1 MFPNKITRNRHSA
14 FSLLLLSLSVI
25 SPVATINVSHAQDA
39 KLGREIWLTKANCRD
54 CHGWSGDGVGDIAQA
69 PQGANLRATKL
80 SPDDLATTIKCGR
93 PGTPMPYFD
102 RFAYTDTR
110 CYGVTAKDLG
120 DQTPGQAQNTLIA
133 REVDALVA
141 YLQTFVIGKGE
152 PTFEQCVE
160 LWGAASRL
168 CPRYPHAR

>member
-1 MFPNKITRNRHSA
+1 MHTRKHLMRA
-14 FSLLLLSLSVI
+14 VLPTAIGLF
-25 SPVATINVSHAQDA
+25 VATFMASPSSAQDA
-39 KLGREIWLTKANCRD
+39 RLGKEIWTTKSNCRD
-54 CHGWSGDGVGDIAQA
+54 CHGWAGDGVGDIAQA
-69 PQGANLRATKL
+69 PQGANLRATQL
-80 SPDDLATTIKCGR
+80 SAEDVATTIRCGR
-93 PGTPMPYFD
+93 PGTPMPYSD

-110 CYGVTAKDLG
+110 CYGATAKDLG

-141 YLQTFVIGKGE
+141 YLQASVIGKGE

-168 CPRYPHAR
+168 CPRYPNAR